1 MTVAVDGMEVALYL
15 TGAAVFAAGLAGIV
29 LPILP
34 GSLLLLAGV
43 ALMGWASHFT
53 VIGWPTVIATGV
65 LALVMWAADHVA
77 GVLGARAFGSSRWAM
92 LGGAVGVVV
101 GIFFGIP
108 GIILGPALGAM
119 AFELWKDPNL
129 GRAARAGA
137 GALVGFLVGT
147 VVKVALAFVIVG
159 IVAFALLV

>member
-65 LALVMWAADHVA
+65 LALVMWAADHLA

-101 GIFFGIP
+101 GLFFGLP

-119 AFELWKDPNL
+119 TFELWKDPNL

-147 VVKVALAFVIVG
+147 VLKVALAFVIVG
-159 IVAFALLV
+159 IVAIALLV